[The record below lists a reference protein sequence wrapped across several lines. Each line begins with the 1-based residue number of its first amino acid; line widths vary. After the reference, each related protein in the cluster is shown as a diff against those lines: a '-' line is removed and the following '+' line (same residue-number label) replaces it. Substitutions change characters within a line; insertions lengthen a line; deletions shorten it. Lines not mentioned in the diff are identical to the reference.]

1 MSSCEKSDIL
11 TEIDNLLKQNWTKR
25 MEIEAIYK
33 EVYLQNYLKINKKRL
48 SKIEFPNNMNHRT
61 VYNKASPVI
70 WVFFAI
76 WQSFTIFDIDYG
88 FETRVLS
95 FPNILVS
102 SNR

>member
-1 MSSCEKSDIL
+1 
-11 TEIDNLLKQNWTKR
+11 

-76 WQSFTIFDIDYG
+76 
-88 FETRVLS
+88 
-95 FPNILVS
+95 
-102 SNR
+102 